1 MNELLKKIAS
11 YVYGAGVWFRNFL
24 FDTGVLKSRS
34 FDIPVIC
41 VGNITVGGT
50 GKTPVAE
57 MIIARM
63 SHDYNVAL
71 LSRGYGRR
79 TKGYREVSADD
90 SYRDAGDEP
99 LQIKRKFPSIPV
111 IVCENRVEGVERIV
125 AEHPEVNL
133 IVMDDG
139 FQHRRIEA
147 KINVI
152 VVDSTRPVEQ
162 DRLLPYGTLRDS
174 VSSLS
179 RAHYF
184 IVSKCPDDMSPL
196 DRSLHRKFL
205 LKAAYQKIYFT
216 RCRSLAVQPLFPEAC
231 GGGMRP
237 LSYNDEVI
245 AMSGIG
251 NPAVFVD
258 GLRRRFRVVGQLT
271 FDDHH
276 VYRIRDLRTIS
287 SLLAEHPSAR
297 IITTEKDAVKIRNSA
312 KIRSAL
318 KERLY
323 YIPIEM
329 EYIEES
335 DKDFLENLEKDVRG
349 N

>member
-1 MNELLKKIAS
+1 MKKIAS
-11 YVYGAGVWFRNFL
+11 YIYGAGVRFRNFL

-57 MIIARM
+57 MIIAHM
-63 SHDYNVAL
+63 SRKYSVAL

-79 TKGYREVSADD
+79 TKGYRAVSVDD

-111 IVCENRVEGVERIV
+111 IVCENRVAGIERIMKEYPDV
-125 AEHPEVNL
+125 EM
-133 IVMDDG
+133 IIMDDG
-139 FQHRRIEA
+139 FQHRRVEA
-147 KINVI
+147 RINVI
-152 VVDSTRPVEQ
+152 VVDSTRPVAQ
-162 DRLLPYGTLRDS
+162 DHLLPYGTLRDT

-184 IVSKCPDDMSPL
+184 IVSKCRDDMSPL
-196 DRSLHRKFL
+196 ERSLHRKFL

-216 RCRSLAVQPLFPEAC
+216 RCRSLSMQPVFASEN
-231 GGGMRP
+231 GSMHRF
-237 LSYNDEVI
+237 SYNDEVI

-251 NPAVFVD
+251 NPPVFTD
-258 GLRRRFRVVGQLT
+258 GLRRRFKVVESLT

-276 VYRIRDLRTIS
+276 VYRICDLRTML
-287 SLLAEHPSAR
+287 SLLSAHPSAY
-297 IITTEKDAVKIRNSA
+297 IVTTEKDAVKIRNSA
-312 KIRSAL
+312 KIPPAL
-318 KERLY
+318 REKLY

-329 EYIEES
+329 EYVEES